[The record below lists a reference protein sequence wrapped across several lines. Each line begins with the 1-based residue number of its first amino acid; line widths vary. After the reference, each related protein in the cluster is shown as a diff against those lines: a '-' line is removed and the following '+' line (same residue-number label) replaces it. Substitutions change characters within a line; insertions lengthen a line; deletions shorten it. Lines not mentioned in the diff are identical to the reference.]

1 MSLAIDHV
9 LIAASDL
16 DASAAALLSEAGL
29 ESVPGGRHPGAGTAN
44 RIVPLGAAYLELIAV
59 VDAEEAAANP
69 LSRRVTAALEQGRR
83 FATWAVRTE
92 DLDADQRRLD
102 EAGFATLGPAPGAR
116 ARPDGVVLRWR
127 TLHVGDGLDP
137 ALPFLIEWSSPQR
150 DHPGFQVADHPAGTA
165 TLKTVLLAA
174 PEPDHLRRRI
184 GEVLG
189 GESLAYQVSAG
200 AGSGIEGVV
209 LDLGGVERVLR

>member
-16 DASAAALLSEAGL
+16 EASAAGLLAEVGL
-29 ESVPGGRHPGAGTAN
+29 EALPGGRHPGAGTAN
-44 RIVPLGAAYLELIAV
+44 RIVPLGASYLELIAV

-69 LSRRVTAALEQGRR
+69 TSRRVTEALEDGRR

-92 DLDADQRRLD
+92 DLDLDQRRLH
-102 EAGFATLGPAPGAR
+102 EAGIATLGPRPGAR
-116 ARPDGVVLRWR
+116 TRPDGVVLRWR

-137 ALPFLIEWSSPQR
+137 ALPFLIEWSIPQGE
-150 DHPGFQVADHPAGTA
+150 HPGLRVASHRAGTA
-165 TLKTVLLAA
+165 TLRTVLLTA
-174 PEPDHLRRRI
+174 PDPDDLRRQL

-189 GESLAYQVSAG
+189 GESLAYEVSAG
-200 AGSGIEGVV
+200 TSRGVEGVV
-209 LDLGGVERVLR
+209 LDLGGVESVLR